1 MGRKKKKL
9 PLLEQ
14 VQVIDIGAEGKAVA
28 RVDEQV
34 LFISYCV
41 PGDVIDVQ
49 LTKKRRKFLEGVPV
63 KFHQY
68 SDERSTPFCE
78 HFGTCGGCKWQ
89 QLPYDRQLYY
99 KQKQVVDQMQ
109 RIGGFGEDAL
119 GKILP
124 VLGSEKTD
132 HYRNKLEFTF
142 SNKRWL
148 TTTELESKEEIEE
161 HDALGFH
168 IPGLYDK
175 VLDVKNCYLQP
186 EPSNTIRNWFR
197 KNTRDRQL
205 SYFDIRKHQGL
216 LRNLIVRTAG
226 TGETMVI
233 VSFYDDSR
241 SEREQLLKEFSEAFP
256 DVTSL
261 MYVVNQKPNDT
272 ILDQEI
278 ILFYGRD
285 FISERMEELEFR
297 IGPKSFYQTN
307 PAQAYKLYKVVREFA
322 ALTGN
327 EKVWDL
333 YTGTGTIANFLA
345 PLASH
350 ILGIESIPEAIGD
363 ARKNA
368 KLNKILNTGFIVSD
382 IRDLNVKELISDFG
396 TPGVIILDPPRAGV
410 HQNVINHILEAAPG
424 RIVYVSCN
432 PATQA
437 RDLALLGEAY
447 RIEKMQ
453 PLDMF
458 PQTQHVENVVLLKCQ
473 R

>member
-272 ILDQEI
+272 ILDQEV